1 MADNLMFLVVLTAPL
16 GCKIYDLTAFRP
28 CRSSESRTFG
38 MPAQTNMLSGVV
50 EVVGCIPYS
59 HDVQRLSNFWTAS
72 QFGSAMH
79 VPNLHG

>member
-1 MADNLMFLVVLTAPL
+1 MADNLMFLVVL
-16 GCKIYDLTAFRP
+16 K
-28 CRSSESRTFG
+28 
-38 MPAQTNMLSGVV
+38 AQTNMLSGVV

-79 VPNLHG
+79 VPNLDG